1 LVNITAM
8 ISAEI
13 GNRTDSVL
21 QLFLSILVFVLV
33 LAITYFVTKWIG
45 SYQQNQMKN
54 SNMEVIETMRIM
66 NGKCIQ
72 IVRIV
77 DEYIVIAVCK
87 DSVTFLTKLEDFTID
102 KKEEVVNDSF
112 KDVLEKLKLKKK

>member
-1 LVNITAM
+1 M
-8 ISAEI
+8 ILAEI

-21 QLFLSILVFVLV
+21 QLLFSIFIFVLV
-33 LAITYFVTKWIG
+33 LVITFFVTKWIG
-45 SYQQNQMKN
+45 NYQHVQMKN
-54 SNMEVIETMRIM
+54 SNMEVVETMRIM

-72 IVRIV
+72 IVRIA

-87 DSVTFLTKLEDFTID
+87 DTVTFLTKLDNFSIE

-112 KDVLEKLKLKKK
+112 KDILEKLSLKKK

>member
-1 LVNITAM
+1 M

-21 QLFLSILVFVLV
+21 QLFLSIMVFVLV
-33 LAITYFVTKWIG
+33 LAVTFFVTKWIG
-45 SYQQNQMKN
+45 NYQQTQMKN
-54 SNMEVIETMRIM
+54 NNIEVIETVRIM

-72 IVRIV
+72 IVRIA

-87 DSVTFLTKLEDFTID
+87 DTVTFLTKLEDFSVE

-112 KDVLEKLKLKKK
+112 KDVLEKLNLKKK